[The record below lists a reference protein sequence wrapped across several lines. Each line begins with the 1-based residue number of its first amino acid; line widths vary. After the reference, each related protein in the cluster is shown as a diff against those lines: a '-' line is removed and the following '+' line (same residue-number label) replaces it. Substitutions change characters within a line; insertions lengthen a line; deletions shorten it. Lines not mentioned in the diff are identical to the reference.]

1 MCFVVGPW
9 KPLGWFLTRF
19 EPCCCCNKPKA
30 EAASCLFVCHKA
42 RQKSLALDT
51 KRSSLSFQLQLHF
64 WSKRTKRGTQNIFA
78 GGGSSC
84 ILTNFHSS
92 FIIVFQFS
100 NCFADFFLSLSH
112 FHDFLEFYDFCNFFQ
127 RWNFCVFW
135 VDSDFHDFW
144 HFINFAKKICLI

>member
-64 WSKRTKRGTQNIFA
+64 SGAKEQKGGHRILLQVGDPHAFWQTFTPALLSFFNSLIVLQIF
-78 GGGSSC
+78 
-84 ILTNFHSS
+84 FS
-92 FIIVFQFS
+92 FSIPFS
-100 NCFADFFLSLSH
+100 W
-112 FHDFLEFYDFCNFFQ
+112 FYDFCNFLGLEFL
-127 RWNFCVFW
+127 RILSWFW
-135 VDSDFHDFW
+135 FS
-144 HFINFAKKICLI
+144 

>member
-1 MCFVVGPW
+1 MIEFSGNLARIFNQPVCFVVGPW

-64 WSKRTKRGTQNIFA
+64 SGAKEQKGGHRILLQV
-78 GGGSSC
+78 GGSSC

-100 NCFADFFLSLSH
+100 NCFAIFFLSH
-112 FHDFLEFYDFCNFFQ
+112 FRDFLEFYDFCNFLGLEFL
-127 RWNFCVFW
+127 RILSWFW
-135 VDSDFHDFW
+135 FS
-144 HFINFAKKICLI
+144 

>member
-1 MCFVVGPW
+1 MIEFSGNLARIFNQPVCFVVGPW

-64 WSKRTKRGTQNIFA
+64 WSKRTKRGTQNIIA

-100 NCFADFFLSLSH
+100 NCFADFF
-112 FHDFLEFYDFCNFFQ
+112 FLYPIFVIFSNFTIFVI
-127 RWNFCVFW
+127 F
-135 VDSDFHDFW
+135 
-144 HFINFAKKICLI
+144 

>member
-1 MCFVVGPW
+1 MCFVVEPW

-64 WSKRTKRGTQNIFA
+64 SGAKEQKGGHRIVLQV
-78 GGGSSC
+78 GGSSC

-100 NCFADFFLSLSH
+100 NCFADFFFLYPIFVIFSNFTIFVIFSG
-112 FHDFLEFYDFCNFFQ
+112 LEFFRILSWLWF
-127 RWNFCVFW
+127 
-135 VDSDFHDFW
+135 S
-144 HFINFAKKICLI
+144 